1 MPQSRTVNR
10 RGYPQLVLAQL
21 PLLHAVV
28 NWNGREYF
36 DRSRTSIQTPAYK
49 PSRDTILKPNILM
62 PRQTHTTIRRA
73 VRKSG
78 RVRYSRAKRRAAK
91 PARRVAQAG
100 TVRPALARHRE
111 NPVIEPNPDV
121 SWESKATF
129 NPAALFDAGKVHL
142 LYRAIGDSDVS
153 VLGHASSED
162 GRRFERSKA
171 PAYQPREAFEGVN
184 PGECRRTGRLPYFSG
199 GGGRGGC
206 EDPRLAQIGDRVYL
220 IFTAFNGW
228 DSIRIALTSIGVDD
242 FRSQRWNWAKP
253 VLISPPGEIHKNWV
267 LFPEKIGGK
276 YAILHSISP
285 EILVE
290 YFENL
295 DDFDG
300 EKHIASCPGNRVA
313 PAGCRDLWLRGAG
326 PTPIKTKNGWLLLC
340 QVMDTRDPNRYKLGA
355 MILDADDPTKVLYRS
370 KTPILEPDE
379 VYENEGWK
387 AGVIY
392 SCGAVVKDGELIV
405 YYGGADRVVCA
416 ASAPLEQF
424 LSELVGEGVP
434 ELKKLRI
441 SSKKSREPSAT
452 K

>member
-1 MPQSRTVNR
+1 MLSAKAGAFGIPAPSGALPSPRAGLR
-10 RGYPQLVLAQL
+10 RQ
-21 PLLHAVV
+21 
-28 NWNGREYF
+28 GRF
-36 DRSRTSIQTPAYK
+36 DRLSLGTGRTLSSSRIRTST
-49 PSRDTILKPNILM
+49 
-62 PRQTHTTIRRA
+62 
-73 VRKSG
+73 
-78 RVRYSRAKRRAAK
+78 
-91 PARRVAQAG
+91 
-100 TVRPALARHRE
+100 
-111 NPVIEPNPDV
+111 
-121 SWESKATF
+121 WESKATF

-285 EILVE
+285 EILVRS
-290 YFENL
+290 
-295 DDFDG
+295 
-300 EKHIASCPGNRVA
+300 ASRTSMTLTARSTLPAA
-313 PAGCRDLWLRGAG
+313 PATGLRRQAAETSGCAGRAQLRSRPRTAG
-326 PTPIKTKNGWLLLC
+326 C
-340 QVMDTRDPNRYKLGA
+340 SFAR
-355 MILDADDPTKVLYRS
+355 
-370 KTPILEPDE
+370 
-379 VYENEGWK
+379 
-387 AGVIY
+387 
-392 SCGAVVKDGELIV
+392 
-405 YYGGADRVVCA
+405 
-416 ASAPLEQF
+416 
-424 LSELVGEGVP
+424 
-434 ELKKLRI
+434 
-441 SSKKSREPSAT
+441 
-452 K
+452 